1 MTTEAAD
8 DIDTT
13 DDIAMP
19 TVDPLEALM
28 GDIYSHVRAKGAAIF
43 EGGASP
49 AEAKSLRELAASVGA
64 VRIAEIGFNVGFSAL
79 AFLES
84 SAHAS
89 VVSFELNERRA
100 VLFAKGF
107 VDERYPGRH
116 ELVIG
121 DSLETLPRYADTHP
135 HAFDLVFVDGGH
147 SKEIADSDIRHAC
160 RLARPRG
167 LVVVDDVIPW
177 FRWGAGPY
185 AAWNEAVASGLLE
198 PVELRVDGR
207 MVSEIVAPGDRAWA
221 VGRTAAM
228 VN

>member
-1 MTTEAAD
+1 M
-8 DIDTT
+8 TT
-13 DDIAMP
+13 DD
-19 TVDPLEALM
+19 TVSTTLDPLEALM
-28 GDIYSHVRAKGAAIF
+28 GDVYTHVRENGAAIF

-49 AEAKSLRELAASVGA
+49 VEAKSLCELAASVGA
-64 VRIAEIGFNVGFSAL
+64 ARIAEIGFNVGFSAL

-84 SAHAS
+84 SPHS
-89 VVSFELNERRA
+89 HVVSFEVNERRA
-100 VLFAKGF
+100 VLLAKSF

-121 DSLETLPRYADTHP
+121 DSLDTLPRYADEHP

-160 RLARPRG
+160 RLARPGG

-185 AAWNEAVASGLLE
+185 AAWNEAVGAGLLE

-207 MVSEIVAPGDRAWA
+207 VVAEIVEPGDRAWA
-221 VGRTAAM
+221 VGRTPG
-228 VN
+228 

>member
-1 MTTEAAD
+1 MTTDAAD
-8 DIDTT
+8 ATNDVAT
-13 DDIAMP
+13 P

-28 GDIYSHVRAKGAAIF
+28 GDIYTHVRENGAAIF

-49 AEAKSLRELAASVGA
+49 GEAMSLRELAASVGA

-84 SAHAS
+84 SPQAS

-121 DSLETLPRYADTHP
+121 DSLETLPRYADAHP
-135 HAFDLVFVDGGH
+135 RTFDLVFVDGGH

-177 FRWGAGPY
+177 FRWGAGPH
-185 AAWNEAVASGLLE
+185 AAWNEAVAAGLLD
-198 PVELRVDGR
+198 PVELRLDGR
-207 MVSEIVAPGDRAWA
+207 LVSEIVAPGDRAWA
-221 VGRTAAM
+221 VGRTPG
-228 VN
+228 